1 MGIDPEGV
9 EYTDVNFGSNKNFG
23 VQLFFETFPNFI
35 IFTIT
40 DFDSRLLSIF
50 FYNCNFFYSV

>member
-23 VQLFFETFPNFI
+23 VQLFFEPFPNFI

-50 FYNCNFFYSV
+50 FLQL